1 MMVLWIFLGIL
12 FFQKKEASVLRGA
25 LYMWKDAERF
35 LIKDKYIGPLIK
47 NAALIVVRATS

>member
-1 MMVLWIFLGIL
+1 
-12 FFQKKEASVLRGA
+12 
-25 LYMWKDAERF
+25 MWKDAERF